1 MLKKLSLLF
10 AAFVLG
16 AVISLAIQA
25 CGNESKIESG
35 NDVTTGDVPSSGND
49 SDTPCNC
56 AWGSQKWAS
65 IVSYDENGLESNRT
79 DYEYD
84 DAGRLIGSIQLVYS
98 KSISG
103 DIYLYYKQEI
113 DYTYT
118 DSDNIR
124 FGTIT
129 TTQYDENGGITRKTK
144 TTDKV
149 ILYKQ

>member
-25 CGNESKIESG
+25 CGNGSKIESG

-56 AWGSQKWAS
+56 AWVSQKWAS

-79 DYEYD
+79 DNEYD

-103 DIYLYYKQEI
+103 DIYLYYKHEI

-144 TTDKV
+144 TTDKM

>member
-25 CGNESKIESG
+25 CGNESKIETG
-35 NDVTTGDVPSSGND
+35 NNVTTDDVPSSG
-49 SDTPCNC
+49 SSGISCNC
-56 AWGSQKWAS
+56 AWSSQKFS
-65 IVSYDENGLESNRT
+65 SQIIYDENGLESYRT

>member
-16 AVISLAIQA
+16 IVISLAIQA
-25 CGNESKIESG
+25 CGSDKV
-35 NDVTTGDVPSSGND
+35 DTGRSSSGND

-65 IVSYDENGLESNRT
+65 IVSYDENGQEYYRV

-84 DAGRLIGSIQLVYS
+84 DFGCLIGYKTLNYTTSA
-98 KSISG
+98 SG
-103 DIYLYYKQEI
+103 KRYLFYEQKV
-113 DYTYT
+113 DYTYA

-124 FGTIT
+124 YGT
-129 TTQYDENGGITRKTK
+129 TTSVSYDENGAITNQTK
-144 TTDKV
+144 TTEKV
-149 ILYKQ
+149 ILYKR